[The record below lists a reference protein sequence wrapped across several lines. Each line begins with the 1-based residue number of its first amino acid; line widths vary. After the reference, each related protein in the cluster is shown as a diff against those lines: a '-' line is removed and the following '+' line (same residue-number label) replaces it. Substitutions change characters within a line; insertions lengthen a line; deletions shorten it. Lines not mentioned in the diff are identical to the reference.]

1 MWTAILT
8 FLGGPLISG
17 LVGAYKA
24 KLDAG
29 NTTDRI
35 AADFAAKD
43 LELQAKEREIGHQMA
58 VLDSG
63 SFWTSAP
70 RAIVCWSLAL
80 YIAKVVV
87 WDTMLG
93 LGSTIALK
101 GMMAEAFSTILVFWF
116 GSRSLEKIARIFRP
130 K

>member
-1 MWTAILT
+1 MWATLAGI
-8 FLGGPLISG
+8 LGGPIITGLIN
-17 LVGAYKA
+17 AYKA

-29 NTTDRI
+29 NTSDRI

-43 LELQAKEREIGHQMA
+43 LELQAKEREISVQMA
-58 VLDSG
+58 TLDSG
-63 SFWTSAP
+63 NFWTSAP
-70 RAIVCWSLAL
+70 RAIVCWSLAI
-80 YIAKVVV
+80 YVSKVVV
-87 WDTMLG
+87 WDTVLG

-130 K
+130 R